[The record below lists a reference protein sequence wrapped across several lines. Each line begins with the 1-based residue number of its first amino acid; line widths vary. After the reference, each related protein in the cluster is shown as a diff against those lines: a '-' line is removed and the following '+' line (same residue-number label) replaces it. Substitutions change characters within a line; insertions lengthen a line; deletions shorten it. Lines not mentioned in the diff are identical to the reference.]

1 LLTRLVAPCRPT
13 LHYWMETEVHVYA
26 FSIAANLLLSFFPFL
41 IVMVGLCQTFGWR
54 GAKGAIF
61 IALRDYF
68 PDQLGDF
75 ITRNLT
81 AFVESMG
88 PLPLFSILL
97 LFFTANGIF
106 EPLEVALNR
115 AWGATTNR
123 TFLKNQI
130 VSLGLIFVC
139 GALALLSTVLTGLNR
154 EVLTALTGS
163 QMMNNIGSVVFFKA
177 AALPISILMLFLVY
191 WVLPNVKVSPVQVLP
206 AAIVIGIALEVFK
219 YVNLLLW
226 PWFYAKLRR
235 EYGPFVNS
243 AAILFLGFFSA
254 MIVLAG
260 AEWSARHRTT
270 LVTEEEA
277 AHLRAAAS
285 SR

>member
-1 LLTRLVAPCRPT
+1 
-13 LHYWMETEVHVYA
+13 METEVHVYA
-26 FSIAANLLLSFFPFL
+26 FSIAANILLSFFPFL
-41 IVMVGLCQTFGWR
+41 IVMVGLCDSFGWR

-75 ITRNLT
+75 ITRNLKD
-81 AFVESMG
+81 VMEKIRH
-88 PLPLFSILL
+88 LPLISVLL
-97 LFFTANGIF
+97 LFFTANGVF

-115 AWGATTNR
+115 AWGAAKNR
-123 TFLKNQI
+123 SFLKNQV
-130 VSLGLIFVC
+130 VSLGLIFLC

-154 EVLTALTGS
+154 EVLTSLTGS
-163 QMMNNIGSVVFFKA
+163 QMWNNVGSVVFFKA

-191 WVLPNVKVSPVQVLP
+191 WILPNVQVPPLRVLP
-206 AAIVIGIALEVFK
+206 AAIVIGIVLEAFK
-219 YVNLLLW
+219 YLNLLLW

-260 AEWSARHRTT
+260 AEWS
-270 LVTEEEA
+270 
-277 AHLRAAAS
+277 
-285 SR
+285 SRRRDR